1 MSTITKQ
8 KVHAISDLKAGYT
21 LGHADVAILNELAR
35 IALASLEEGAE
46 LQRKAKVHDA
56 LCKKYNVESLSDFVE
71 WQRNHIAELE
81 AAPPAP
87 VGPGETAVMP
97 DYPGYA
103 LTQRECFQAGKKAG
117 LAEAGNSPVIA
128 DGWVACS
135 ERMPPEYEPVY
146 IFHPDY
152 GVSQYVWYDHQED
165 AFVWDDET
173 RFRELESVSHWMA
186 MPAPPAAP
194 EQEDK

>member
-1 MSTITKQ
+1 MSVKRYDIGTFGGMSMELS
-8 KVHAISDLKAGYT
+8 SDGAYVRHDDYAAL
-21 LGHADVAILNELAR
+21 EAR
-35 IALASLEEGAE
+35 CAALAAE
-46 LQRKAKVHDA
+46 
-56 LCKKYNVESLSDFVE
+56 N
-71 WQRNHIAELE
+71 
-81 AAPPAP
+81 
-87 VGPGETAVMP
+87 T
-97 DYPGYA
+97 
-103 LTQRECFQAGKKAG
+103 G